1 MSENK
6 EGLDVRGAVTQPPG
20 HRPGPALG
28 LGWRS
33 PVSLMHVLLQE
44 RRLFSGKVLV

>member
-6 EGLDVRGAVTQPPG
+6 EGSLDVRGAVSAATRAPL
-20 HRPGPALG
+20 RPALG
-28 LGWRS
+28 LGRRS
-33 PVSLMHVLLQE
+33 LVSLVHVLQE